1 MHLIQIT
8 EFGGPEVLTPAEG
21 DVPQPGPGEV
31 VVQVAAAGVNF
42 IDVYHR
48 TGRYPNALPL
58 TPGMEAAGRVVAVAP
73 DVDSLAVGDRVA
85 WANHLGA
92 YAEYVAVPAERL
104 VPVPDAVSDETAAAA
119 LLQGMTAH
127 MLTHDIH
134 RVRPGDTVL
143 VHAAAGGMG
152 LLLTQMA
159 TGMGGRVIGTVSTA
173 AKEELARG
181 AGAAEVIR
189 YTEVADLAAT
199 VRELTDGIGVDAVYD
214 GVGAST
220 FDASLD
226 SLRRRGVLALYGAA
240 SGPVPPVDPIRLMR
254 AGSVWLTRPTMVDY
268 TATRAELLERAEAVL
283 GQIAAGT
290 LHVTISERYP
300 LAGARR
306 AHEDLESRRTTGKLL
321 LVP

>member
-1 MHLIQIT
+1 MHVIQVS
-8 EFGGPEVLTPAEG
+8 EFGGPEVLVPAVAE
-21 DVPQPGPGEV
+21 VPEPGPGQA

-48 TGRYPNALPL
+48 TGRYPNDLPL

-73 DVDSLAVGDRVA
+73 DVDQVAVGDRVA
-85 WANHLGA
+85 WANQIGA
-92 YAEYVAVPAERL
+92 YAEYAAVPVGYL
-104 VPVPDAVSDETAAAA
+104 VPVPDVVSDESAAAV

-134 RVRPGDTVL
+134 RVRSGDTIL

-152 LLLTQMA
+152 LLLTQLVTA
-159 TGMGGRVIGTVSTA
+159 MGGRVIGTVSTA

-189 YTEVADLAAT
+189 YTEVDDVAAK
-199 VRELTDGIGVDAVYD
+199 VRELTDGVGVDAVYD

-220 FDASLD
+220 FDASLA

-268 TATRAELLERAEAVL
+268 TATRAELLERAGDVL
-283 GQIAAGT
+283 GRVAAGT
-290 LHVTISERYP
+290 LHVAVSERYP
-300 LAGARR
+300 LAEARR
-306 AHEDLESRRTTGKLL
+306 AHEDLEGRRTTGKLL
-321 LVP
+321 LIP